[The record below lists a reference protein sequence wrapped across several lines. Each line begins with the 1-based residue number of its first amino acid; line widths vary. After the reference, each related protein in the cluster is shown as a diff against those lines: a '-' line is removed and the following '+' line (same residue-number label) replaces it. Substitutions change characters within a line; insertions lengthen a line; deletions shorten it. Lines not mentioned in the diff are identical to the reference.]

1 MLITKRQDVTKPGFC
16 KILWRKLR
24 LRRSLLL
31 VLIQFFFSGRG
42 GVGRG
47 NGWCGS
53 GLLFEFEWEG
63 GGLGVGAYS
72 NKYGKNLSRQF
83 LPSPRKAIPSLH
95 RTLAT
100 GQKHSIKTRNFLF
113 GQYSWNY
120 ISAKTVT
127 YMQHINS
134 HLALNIHQSLI
145 LKSVLLILI
154 FRSCEIYYR
163 TLWKDIFEIFLFKE
177 GF

>member
-31 VLIQFFFSGRG
+31 VLIQFFLAEGGGGG

-100 GQKHSIKTRNFLF
+100 GQ
-113 GQYSWNY
+113 
-120 ISAKTVT
+120 
-127 YMQHINS
+127 
-134 HLALNIHQSLI
+134 
-145 LKSVLLILI
+145 
-154 FRSCEIYYR
+154 
-163 TLWKDIFEIFLFKE
+163 TLHKDQKFFIWPIFLKLYLRKNCNLYAAYQLSPCTKYSSEFNSKISVIN
-177 GF
+177 FNF